1 MVLISQR
8 RLFTLWFWMGAPLA
22 AGALVIAFATC
33 VYFGLLASALAIL
46 WFWDMGETTC
56 SRCSSYGTFG
66 CGVQG
71 KLIALLWRRKS
82 LASASPRRVRL
93 HFYFD
98 IFILICVNT
107 TYLLCPLFLPVV
119 LLWTAGAWWI
129 SFGPRRFHGLLFRL
143 KAQPAAPTS
152 GRLSLPVVAIPPSTE
167 AQDRSHGCC
176 S

>member
-1 MVLISQR
+1 MAVISKR

-22 AGALVIAFATC
+22 VGALVVAFATC
-33 VYFGLLASALAIL
+33 VYFGLLASALAAL

-71 KLIALLWRRKS
+71 KLIPLFWKRKS
-82 LASASPRRVRL
+82 LASASQRRIRL
-93 HFYFD
+93 HFFFD
-98 IFILICVNT
+98 IFIVILVNA
-107 TYLLCPLFLPVV
+107 TYVLYPVFLPVV

-129 SFGPRRFHGLLFRL
+129 SFGPKRFHGLLFRL
-143 KAQPAAPTS
+143 KAPPEASKS
-152 GRLSLPVVAIPPSTE
+152 GRLSLPVVALPPSAE
-167 AQDRSHGCC
+167 AEDRSHDCW